1 MTSSPVNHFYDV
13 IKLQEITSGFLE
25 AVNHFNNLPNLV
37 QTGFSNLLK
46 LFALSKLIKFIT
58 FSKLIKFI
66 TFSKLIKFITL
77 SKFNVF
83 EILKISKT

>member
-1 MTSSPVNHFYDV
+1 MGIRRHFFREFQDIFFILAKHDGNDI

-46 LFALSKLIKFIT
+46 LFA
-58 FSKLIKFI
+58 FSKLI
-66 TFSKLIKFITL
+66 
-77 SKFNVF
+77 
-83 EILKISKT
+83 